1 MRKYLPLVIVCLT
14 LLTLLASCDEKPA
27 SSQIVEY
34 STPTIKGTISIADGS
49 NVSPES
55 VYVKVIDPSN
65 NTVTIQKVKAD
76 RTFVIQNLNADTK
89 YRLLFT
95 SSEPDTINRRD
106 IEPDKTD
113 GVGGWVE
120 EVVPATQEG
129 KDVGNVK
136 MKPLGTIKGKA
147 LVDGASEHYDTTV
160 YIPGT
165 SYVAM
170 TDKDGN
176 FSIYNVPEGTYT
188 LRYVHE
194 DCVAVM
200 TENVM
205 VVCTD
210 ELANPEKTVG
220 EVKLFSNRGSVEGRA
235 VFGDSSDSTG
245 ITIKLESEDRT
256 RSYTG
261 STSAD
266 GKYTISD
273 VVPGRYRVIA
283 SYSTYQFEM
292 TDYFT
297 VQAATITSVPTI
309 LELLGEYGVVS
320 GSVSTADSEN
330 KEGIQILIK
339 STDSIDSYATTTDS
353 DGVFIKKVKPGEY
366 TITASKI
373 GYSSVTLDAFVVNA
387 GDSLTLPI
395 PVLSSTSASVTGFVT
410 LEGGADNGGVIITI
424 TDSTDSSVVH
434 SATSASD
441 GSFRITGITKGG
453 RYLLTYSK
461 EGYVS
466 NLSNSVDVTVGKVST
481 AASVTMKSVVS
492 TVSGKVLLE
501 GASSHENITILLKNS
516 TNQYTAST
524 DQKGEYKINRV
535 LPGTYTL
542 MASKDGYV
550 TALTNEFVIES
561 SSEKEVELL
570 TLSVAIRSIT
580 GTVKLELLT
589 DYAGA
594 LVTATNLADSKVV
607 YSAITNSAGVYTL
620 AGMTPGE
627 YSIVISYTG
636 YRTETLPTVNV
647 VSSTVT
653 TIPLTEISIN
663 RGTIT
668 GVAELEGRSS
678 SADIKVE
685 LLRGSTVYET
695 TETDT
700 SGSYSF
706 NVPQGNYTGVR
717 YSYTDFA
724 PLTLSS
730 ELALFADNYI
740 SMGNTTLT
748 ATHNSVYG
756 TVDVLTTDD
765 ESNVTISFDGVG
777 SIESFTTSSDGS
789 FRFDHVPV
797 GSYTLRLKRQ
807 DCSDITI
814 PVEVKAADGINL
826 GKIEVTPNTAT
837 IKGKVNLENGLSLSK
852 VKVSVDMGSGKV
864 LETLTDD
871 SGRYEIGGVS
881 IADEYTVT
889 YSKNG
894 WDSKT
899 QQISP
904 KLNKIEVREMDEITL
919 VDTTAPVISSVVINS
934 GANTTDNKNITLNIT
949 AADEGCGLEKIM
961 VTYDNNFDR
970 ATRRYDYSSIFN
982 WELPAENG
990 TYTVYVKVVD
1000 RSGNISE
1007 SFSTSIKLTDQ
1018 KTEVSGVLSGDKLT
1032 WTVDKS
1038 PYLVTGSVMVEDGST
1053 LTINPGVDVQFAGNY
1068 GITVEG
1074 TLKAEGTEE
1083 DKIKFYGV
1091 DDGVNNWI
1099 GINCKNN
1106 NGSVLK
1112 YIDVDGTLKGLQG
1125 YMTVFNADIET
1136 DNYALYGYNGELCNS
1151 TVTGGIYVESSTL
1164 TNNSFNL
1171 KTPSMRYDYYDGSRI
1186 RYALLSDNLFKN
1198 SSVTIY
1204 GAGENNHFSNMSL
1217 NLYSSNLNTTF
1228 DSCELSV
1235 YGSFFACE
1243 FKECSFRGFDPTIV
1257 NGSNFIDCGEINI
1270 TTKFSTYEEVDLTS
1284 NFWGYANTKE
1294 LDTNGVKNQH
1304 SFIKDYY
1311 SDPEFS
1317 ITKANLSGYRDE
1329 PNNDAGYIGDG
1340 YHSYPAEST
1349 TTYAVGDTGPA
1360 GGIVFYDKGYYS
1372 NGWRYLE
1379 AAPSDVDTSYHI
1391 FGFYR
1396 ATANSEYKMTGTATL
1411 IGAGRINTEMLVKT
1425 MGDSAYKT
1433 YEKGGDTTSD
1443 YAAKNCA
1450 DYTSGGYSDWFLPSK
1465 DELDLIYD
1473 NLHLKSIGSFSGYYY
1488 WSSSENSGYSAW
1500 TQYFYSGGQYSDS
1513 RRGSNYVRPVRA
1525 F

>member
-1 MRKYLPLVIVCLT
+1 MKKFLSVIVVCLS
-14 LLTLLASCDEKPA
+14 LLAFATSCNEDPV
-27 SSQIVEY
+27 SQEIVEY
-34 STPTIKGTISIADGS
+34 STPTIKGTISIPEGS
-49 NVSPES
+49 GISPES
-55 VYVKVIDPSN
+55 IYVKVVDPSN
-65 NTVTIQKVKAD
+65 NTVTVKRVNSD
-76 RTFVIQNLNADTK
+76 SSFVVENLSADTK
-89 YRLLFT
+89 YKLLFT
-95 SSEPDTINRRD
+95 SREPDSTNRGVKEND
-106 IEPDKTD
+106 DHH
-113 GVGGWVE
+113 GVGCWMHD
-120 EVVPATQEG
+120 VVPEKKEG
-129 KDVGNVK
+129 KDIGRVK
-136 MKPLGTIKGKA
+136 LKTLGSIKGKA
-147 LVDGASEHYDTTV
+147 LVDKAEEHYDTTV

-165 SYVAM
+165 SFAAI
-170 TDKDGN
+170 TEKDGS
-176 FSIYNVPEGTYT
+176 FTIYDVPDGTYT
-188 LRYVHE
+188 LRYSHE
-194 DCVAVM
+194 GCVAVM
-200 TENVM
+200 KENVILVCPDDSENPVK
-205 VVCTD
+205 VVEDVT
-210 ELANPEKTVG
+210 LI
-220 EVKLFSNRGSVEGRA
+220 SNKGTVEGKA
-235 VFGDSSDSTG
+235 VIGDKVDSSG
-245 ITIKLESEDRT
+245 IVVKLESLDKSL
-256 RSYTG
+256 SYTS
-261 STSAD
+261 STSSD
-266 GKYTISD
+266 GSYNITG
-273 VVPGRYRVIA
+273 VTPGKYRVIA
-283 SYSTYQFEM
+283 SYSTYQSEM

-297 VQAATITSVPTI
+297 VEAATITTVPTVI
-309 LELLGEYGVVS
+309 ELLEEYGIVS
-320 GSVSTADSEN
+320 GSASIADSEN

-339 STDSIDSYATTTDS
+339 SSSDSYSVITDA
-353 DGVFIKKVKPGEY
+353 DGTFTKKVKPSVY
-366 TITASKI
+366 SVTAYKV
-373 GYSSVTLDAFVVNA
+373 GYSSATLDDITVRVGDSVTL
-387 GDSLTLPI
+387 SI
-395 PVLSSTSASVTGFVT
+395 PELISTSASVTGFVT
-410 LEGGADNGGVIITI
+410 LEGSSDNSGATI
-424 TDSTDSSVVH
+424 TLTDSSDSTNTFVEL
-434 SATSASD
+434 SGSD

-453 RYLLTYSK
+453 TYLLTYSK
-461 EGYVS
+461 DGYVS

-481 AASVTMKSVVS
+481 VPSVTLKSVMS
-492 TVSGKVLLE
+492 TVSGKVLLS

-524 DQKGEYKINRV
+524 DQNGEYKINRV

-580 GTVKLELLT
+580 GSVKLELLT

-594 LVTATNLADSKVV
+594 LVTATNIADSTEV

-636 YRTETLPTVNV
+636 YRTTTLETVNV

-663 RGTIT
+663 RGTIS

-678 SADIKVE
+678 SAGVKVE
-685 LLRGSTVYET
+685 LLRGSSVYKT
-695 TETDT
+695 IETDS
-700 SGSYSF
+700 SGNYSF
-706 NVPQGNYTGVR
+706 YVPQGNYTGVR

-724 PLTLSS
+724 PLTLSK

-740 SMGNTTLT
+740 SMGNNTLT

-756 TVDVLTTDD
+756 SVDVLTTDD
-765 ESNVTISFDGVG
+765 ESNVTISFDGG
-777 SIESFTTSSDGS
+777 ASIESYTTSSDGS
-789 FRFDHVPV
+789 FRFEHVPV
-797 GSYTLRLKRQ
+797 GSYTLRLRRQ

-814 PVEVKAADGINL
+814 SVEVKAADGINL

-899 QQISP
+899 QKISP
-904 KLNKIEVREMDEITL
+904 KLEKIEVREMDEITL
-919 VDTTAPVISSVVINS
+919 VDTTSPVISSVVINS
-934 GANTTDNKNITLNIT
+934 GANTTDNKKITLNIT
-949 AADEGCGLEKIM
+949 AADEGSGLEKIM

-970 ATRRYDYSSIFN
+970 ATRCYDYSSIFN

-1000 RSGNISE
+1000 RSGNVSE
-1007 SFSTSIKLTDQ
+1007 SSSASIKLTDQ

-1038 PYLVTGSVMVEDGST
+1038 PYLVTGSVMVEEGST
-1053 LTINPGVDVQFAGNY
+1053 LTINPGVDVQFAGYY

-1083 DKIKFYGV
+1083 NKIKFYGV
-1091 DDGVNNWI
+1091 DDGVDNWI
-1099 GINCKNN
+1099 GINCRNN
-1106 NGSVLK
+1106 SGSVLK
-1112 YIDVDGTLKGLQG
+1112 YIDVDGTRSGLQG

-1136 DNYALYGYNGELCNS
+1136 GYYALQGYNGELCNS
-1151 TVTGGIYVESSTL
+1151 TVTGSIDVESSTL
-1164 TNNSFNL
+1164 TNNTFNL
-1171 KTPSMRYDYYDGSRI
+1171 KSDSRI
-1186 RYALLSDNLFKN
+1186 MYALLTDNLFKG
-1198 SSVTIY
+1198 SSVSIY
-1204 GAGENNHFSNMSL
+1204 GVGENNYFSNMTL
-1217 NLYSSNLNTTF
+1217 TLYSSNLNTTF
-1228 DSCELSV
+1228 DSCKLSV

-1243 FKECSFRGFDPTIV
+1243 FKECSFSGFNPTIV
-1257 NGSNFIDCGEINI
+1257 NGSNFIDCGGINI
-1270 TTKFSTYEEVDLTS
+1270 TTSFSTYEEVDLTL
-1284 NFWGYANTKE
+1284 NFWGYANTEE
-1294 LDTNGVKNQH
+1294 LDTNGEKKQH
-1304 SFIKDYY
+1304 SFMRDYY
-1311 SDPEFS
+1311 ADPTFS
-1317 ITKANLSGYRDE
+1317 ITKANLSDYRKE
-1329 PNNDAGYIGDG
+1329 PNKDAGYKGDG

-1349 TTYAVGDTGPA
+1349 TTYTVGDTGPA
-1360 GGIVFYDKGYYS
+1360 GGIIFYDKGYYS

-1379 AAPSDVDTSYHI
+1379 AAPSDVDTSSHI

-1396 ATANSEYKMTGTATL
+1396 ATANSEYKMTGTSTAV
-1411 IGAGRINTEMLVKT
+1411 GAGKINTEMLVRT
-1425 MGDSAYKT
+1425 MEESAYKT

-1473 NLHLKSIGSFSGYYY
+1473 NLHLNAIGSFRSYYY
-1488 WSSSENSGYSAW
+1488 WSSSENSGFDAW
-1500 TQYFYSGGQYSDS
+1500 VQSFSDGLQFNYFNRNNSI
-1513 RRGSNYVRPVRA
+1513 YVRPVRA